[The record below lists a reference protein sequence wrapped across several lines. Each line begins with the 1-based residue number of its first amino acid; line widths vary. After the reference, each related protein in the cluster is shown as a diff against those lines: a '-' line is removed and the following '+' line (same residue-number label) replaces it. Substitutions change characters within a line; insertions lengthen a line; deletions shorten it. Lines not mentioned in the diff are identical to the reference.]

1 MMFPRSLLLQ
11 RQPDSETLVAGCI
24 QNPTFRNSGRCARA
38 RINSWSAYPA
48 IARYSSVFNGTR
60 ARIVVPAP
68 GCDFTESSP
77 CTNCNLSRMLIKP
90 RPWRVKAS
98 CSSKPFPK
106 SATVSSID
114 SSVPWR
120 STVKLRAPLCFT
132 AFCSPSCKTRN
143 KHSETSFE
151 RVCGIPAC
159 SNTISTLAFSES
171 SLQKLLAAVAR
182 PR

>member
-1 MMFPRSLLLQ
+1 MFPGSPLLQ
-11 RQPDSETLVAGCI
+11 CQPDSETLVVGCI
-24 QNPTFRNSGRCARA
+24 QNRIFRNSGRGASA
-38 RINSWSAYPA
+38 TIDSWSAYPA
-48 IARYSSVFNGTR
+48 IARYSSVFNGTL

-77 CTNCNLSRMLIKP
+77 CTNCSLSRMLIKP
-90 RPWRVKAS
+90 RPWRLKAS

-120 STVKLRAPLCFT
+120 STVKLRTPLCLT

-143 KHSETSFE
+143 KHSETSFG
-151 RVCGIPAC
+151 RGCGIPAC
-159 SNTISTLAFSES
+159 SNAISTVLLSES
-171 SLQKLLAAVAR
+171 SLQKLLAAVTR